1 MTLRQFFAIVE
12 IRTKIVSVSTYVL
25 ASLYVLS
32 QTGRL
37 DPLKAVLM
45 FIAMLLV
52 DMGTTGFNTFFDF
65 RRGVDTAKYNREESK
80 VVVHEGV
87 PWGWALLTSVFLFAL
102 AVPFGIALAF
112 LAGWPV
118 IPVGAGCMAVGFL
131 YTGGPYPISR
141 TPAGELFAG
150 GTMGGVL
157 FLLIFFIHA
166 GVPDGRTVLASLP
179 STLLIAAILTVN
191 NTCDMDGDRAA
202 GRRTLS
208 IVLGRRGGEAAAVL
222 EVAAGFALLFLGGV
236 FGYAPLWTPAAV
248 LPFAIL
254 SGLELRTMHRRGY
267 SHETKGPSMGGIS
280 KIFMLFTAAAAILL
294 AASAV
299 S

>member
-1 MTLRQFFAIVE
+1 MTVRQFFAIVE
-12 IRTKIVSVSTYVL
+12 IRTKIVSVSTYIL
-25 ASLYVLS
+25 ASLYVLNE
-32 QTGRL
+32 TGRL
-37 DPLKAVLM
+37 DPLRAVLM

-65 RRGVDTAKYNREESK
+65 RRGVDSAEFNREEAK

-87 PWGWALLTSVFLFAL
+87 PWGWALVTSLVLFAL

-118 IPVGAGCMAVGFL
+118 VLVGAGCMAIGFF
-131 YTGGPYPISR
+131 YTGGPHPISG

-150 GTMGGVL
+150 GAMGCVL
-157 FLLIFFIHA
+157 FLLIFYIHA
-166 GVPDGRTVLASLP
+166 GLPDGRAVVASLP
-179 STLLIAAILTVN
+179 STLLIGSILTVN
-191 NTCDMDGDRAA
+191 NTCDIEGDRAA

-208 IVLGRRGGEAAAVL
+208 IVLGRKGGEITAIL
-222 EVAAGFALLFLGGV
+222 EVAAGFALLFLAG
-236 FGYAPLWTPAAV
+236 FTGYAPEWTPAAV

-267 SHETKGPSMGGIS
+267 SHGTKGPSMGGIS
-280 KIFMLFTAAAAILL
+280 KIFLMFTASAAILL
-294 AASAV
+294 AASLI